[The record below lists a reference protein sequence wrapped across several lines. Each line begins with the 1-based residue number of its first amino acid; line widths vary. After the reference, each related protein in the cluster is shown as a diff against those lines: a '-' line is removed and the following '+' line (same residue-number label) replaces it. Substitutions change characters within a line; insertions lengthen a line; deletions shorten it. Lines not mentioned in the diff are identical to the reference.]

1 MNRGRYII
9 MLLAA
14 MVTLAA
20 LLNLFFGSVSIPSA
34 QVWRVLT
41 GGEAEKSS
49 WTYIILE
56 SRLPQMLTA
65 MVCGASLATAG
76 LLLQT
81 AFRNPLAGPSILG
94 ITNGAG
100 FGVGVVMLVT
110 GGVIN
115 IGGSTV
121 AGYLAVV
128 TGAFIGAMAV
138 IVLLLAFASVVRSN
152 MMLLIVGIM
161 VGYLVSS
168 LVMLLNFFATS
179 DNIHS
184 YVMWGMGS
192 FSDVSPQTLPFFII
206 ASSVG
211 LLLALLLVKPL
222 NALLLGDAYAENLGI
237 SIRRVR
243 LLLLVSTGILSAVST
258 AFCGPV
264 AFLGLAV
271 PHMARLATGT
281 SNHQTLMPA
290 TILCGALTALA
301 CNLICVMPQGS
312 VIPINA
318 VTPLFGTPVIIYIMC
333 RNRH

>member
-1 MNRGRYII
+1 

-41 GGEAEKSS
+41 CGEAEKSS

-110 GGVIN
+110 GGVIS

-184 YVMWGMGS
+184 YVMWGMGN
-192 FSDVSPQTLPFFII
+192 FSDVNPQTLPFFII

-312 VIPINA
+312 VIPLNA
-318 VTPLFGTPVIIYIMC
+318 VTPLFGAPVIIYIMC